1 MVILTAWKVSVLGAI
16 LVRIFSYSVRMREN
30 TDQNNSE
37 YGHFS
42 RSVSFGEWYPAE
54 DWAQMLLEVLGVKIN
69 IFRDFMQLNE
79 LHCLGPAFKSWP
91 LFKVILFRKD
101 TFNVHEP

>member
-1 MVILTAWKVSVLGAI
+1 M
-16 LVRIFSYSVRMREN
+16 
-30 TDQNNSE
+30 DQNNSR

-54 DWAQMLLEVLGVKIN
+54 ERAQMLLRVLGVKIN

-79 LHCLGPAFKSWP
+79 LQCVGPAFKRRP
-91 LFKVILFRKD
+91 LFKVIFLRKD
-101 TFNVHEP
+101 IFNVDEP